1 MPRDPKRIKRILN
14 IIQRIW
20 LTYPD
25 LRLSQLLINAVGTQ
39 QLGHHVE
46 DDELEELLLEM
57 ERKFQ

>member
-1 MPRDPKRIKRILN
+1 MRDPERIKRILN

-39 QLGHHVE
+39 ELSYHVE
-46 DDELEELLLEM
+46 DDVLEEFLLEM
-57 ERKFQ
+57 EKRFQ